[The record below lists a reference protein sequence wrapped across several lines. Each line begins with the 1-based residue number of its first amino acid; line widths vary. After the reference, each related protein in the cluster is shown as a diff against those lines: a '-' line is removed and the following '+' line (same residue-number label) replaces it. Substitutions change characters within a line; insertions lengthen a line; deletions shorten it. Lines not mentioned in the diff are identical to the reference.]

1 MVIDQLLKLYPRAKI
16 VPIPDWKNKAIVNYR
31 INDQW
36 VSIVKEE
43 LDSKQRQLL
52 ELLSERD
59 ETETTNAWWQFLSQK
74 ETELPIVSK
83 KIVKI
88 KIIQFRVDHLES
100 REFAHQWIRAFA
112 SFFNKIID
120 SFWVNSDYGLL
131 ILNDSKVV
139 LENNE
144 LTTMVQLID
153 EDFGTKSQ
161 VYIGQTWMLNEELP
175 EIFELE
181 KQIFNQNDGT
191 AVSNLSTDVISFMF
205 NQSLASEKLFVVL
218 KNTITSNSE
227 YISMIR
233 SLYLNQNNIAKT
245 SKDLYVHRNT
255 LLYRI
260 EKFNRETGLNLK
272 SMDDLVLCHLL
283 LC

>member
-1 MVIDQLLKLYPRAKI
+1 MVIDQLLKLYPSAKI
-16 VPIPDWKNKAIVNYR
+16 VPIPDWKDKAIVNYR

-52 ELLSERD
+52 ELLSERE

-100 REFAHQWIRAFA
+100 REFAYQWIRAFA

-175 EIFELE
+175 KIFELE